1 MTDSVWVGMGQEI
14 QRQLSLQVDLS
25 FQRHHA
31 FMVEHGL
38 EHCRNLV
45 DIGTGSGRFLAGIA
59 SEHPAIDFHGIDD
72 KAHML
77 QAATGFD
84 LPNIGWSRANALDRQ
99 TAELLRGADGVLMRN
114 IVLHLPNTSA
124 SLHEILGATR
134 PGTRL
139 WIFDVD
145 LDQCQC
151 VPDSAAFRG
160 FLSLVHAFCER
171 SGVEIRTATRL
182 PQILAASGF
191 EVTGVVVEPFNNQA
205 IEGPRFAE
213 YLVREASLY
222 HFAVHGTPG
231 TAELQPLRELLRG
244 NAGGPSQFVQYGM
257 VMLAAEKR
265 LP

>member
-1 MTDSVWVGMGQEI
+1 MTHSVWMGMDQEI
-14 QRQLSLQVDLS
+14 QKQLALQVDLS
-25 FQRHHA
+25 FRRHHA

-38 EHCRNLV
+38 ERCGSLV

-59 SEHPAIDFHGIDD
+59 SEHPAIEFHGIDD

-84 LPNIGWSRANALDRQ
+84 LPNIGWSHADALDRQ
-99 TAELLRGADGVLMRN
+99 TAELVQGADGVLLRN

-139 WIFDVD
+139 WVFDVD
-145 LDQCQC
+145 LDHCRC
-151 VPDSAAFRG
+151 IPESAAFRG
-160 FLSLVHAFCER
+160 FLSLVQTFCER
-171 SGVEIRTATRL
+171 SGVEIRTAARL
-182 PQILAASGF
+182 PRILAANGF
-191 EVTGVVVEPFNNQA
+191 EVTGAVVEPFNNQA

-213 YLVREASLY
+213 YLMREASLY

-231 TAELQPLRELLRG
+231 IAELRPLRELLRG
-244 NAGGPSQFVQYGM
+244 NAGGPSPFVQYGM

>member
-25 FQRHHA
+25 FQRHHD

-38 EHCRNLV
+38 ERCGNLV

-59 SEHPAIDFHGIDD
+59 SEHPTIEFRGIDD

-84 LPNIGWSRANALDRQ
+84 LPNIGWSRADALDRR
-99 TAELLRGADGVLMRN
+99 TADLLRWADGVLMRN
-114 IVLHLPNTSA
+114 IVLHLPNTPA
-124 SLHEILGATR
+124 ALREILGAART
-134 PGTRL
+134 GTRL

-145 LDQCQC
+145 LDHCRC

-160 FLSLVHAFCER
+160 FLSLIHAFCER
-171 SGVEIRTATRL
+171 SGVEIRTAARL
-182 PQILAASGF
+182 PRILAANGF
-191 EVTGVVVEPFNNQA
+191 EVTGMVVEPFNNQV

-213 YLVREASLY
+213 YLMREASLY
-222 HFAVHGTPG
+222 HFSVHGTPG
-231 TAELQPLRELLRG
+231 TAELQPLHELLLA
-244 NAGGPSQFVQYGM
+244 NAGGASQFVQYGM

-265 LP
+265 SP

>member
-1 MTDSVWVGMGQEI
+1 MGQEI

-45 DIGTGSGRFLAGIA
+45 DIGTGSGRFLASIA
-59 SEHPAIDFHGIDD
+59 REHPAIDFHGIDD

-84 LPNIGWSRANALDRQ
+84 FPNIGWSHANALDRQ

-124 SLHEILGATR
+124 SLREILGATR

-151 VPDSAAFRG
+151 VPDSAAFQG

-171 SGVEIRTATRL
+171 SGVEIRTAARL
-182 PQILAASGF
+182 PQILATSGF
-191 EVTGVVVEPFNNQA
+191 EVTGVAVEPFNNQA

-257 VMLAAEKR
+257 VMVAAEKR